1 MSELGRLQA
10 APPGVPAE
18 TLQVLR
24 TAMEQTIKDPEFVAD
39 SERLN
44 LPIDFLSGDVV
55 AEKIRAALTQPADVV
70 AALKAVAGN

>member
-1 MSELGRLQA
+1 
-10 APPGVPAE
+10 
-18 TLQVLR
+18 
-24 TAMEQTIKDPEFVAD
+24 
-39 SERLN
+39 LN